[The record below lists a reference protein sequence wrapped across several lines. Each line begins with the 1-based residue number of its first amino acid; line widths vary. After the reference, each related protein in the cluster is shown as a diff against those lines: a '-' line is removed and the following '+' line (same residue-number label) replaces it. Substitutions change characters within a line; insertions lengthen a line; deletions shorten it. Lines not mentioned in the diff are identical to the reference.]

1 MKIKSKIVL
10 MFFCT
15 IAGIAIVILLFN
27 RSENIIHYANTF
39 IRRFPQHVAQEKYKA
54 DLGYNSYYFAGSSN
68 GKIYLGNSTA
78 PLQVMELDTAL
89 TNRKTYKIIPN
100 NKKLPFHTPM
110 VKVFE
115 NNFYMFEGNIPYIFK
130 GNIHNWNAKL
140 VLSTGKYF
148 SHLEPIDE
156 DNVAVRFIDQKTGK
170 SILGTTSLI
179 HRLENHSEE
188 LLQTQIDG
196 IFDVDGSLHFDNNNN
211 RIVYVYRYRN
221 QYIVAHKNLKLDYRG
236 NTIDTISKVQIKVA
250 EVKSKNINTFSN
262 PPLIVNKMSAV
273 SDNLLYVNSTI
284 SGQYERDQLWKEASI
299 IDVYDLR
306 DHSYKSSFPIYKI
319 GKSSMN
325 SFIVVNK
332 KLYAII
338 DDKIVCYKLLNHL
351 TTRATLKN
359 DN

>member
-1 MKIKSKIVL
+1 MKIKNKIVL
-10 MFFCT
+10 MIICT
-15 IAGIAIVILLFN
+15 IAGTAMVVLLFN
-27 RSENIIHYANTF
+27 RSENIIHYSNTF
-39 IRRFPQHVAQEKYKA
+39 IRRFPQHVAQETHRT
-54 DLGYNSYYFAGSSN
+54 DLGYNSYYFAGSTN

-89 TNRKTYKIIPN
+89 TNRKTYKIIPD

-110 VKVFE
+110 IKVLE
-115 NNFYMFEGNIPYIFK
+115 NNFYLFEGNIPYIFK
-130 GNIHNWNAKL
+130 GNIHDWNAKL

-170 SILGTTSLI
+170 SILGTTSLS
-179 HRLENHSEE
+179 HRLENYSEE

-196 IFDVDGSLHFDNNNN
+196 IFDVDGSLHFDNKNN

-221 QYIVAHKNLKLDYRG
+221 QYIAADKNLKLDYRG
-236 NTIDTISKVQIKVA
+236 NTIDTISKAQIKVT
-250 EVKSKNINTFSN
+250 EVKSKNINTLSS

-273 SDNLLYVNSTI
+273 SANLLYVNSTI

-306 DHSYKSSFPIYKI
+306 DQSYQASFPIYKI

-325 SFIVVNK
+325 SFIVVNR

-338 DDKIVCYKLLNHL
+338 DDKMVCYKLLDHL
-351 TTRATLKN
+351 TTRATLKK
-359 DN
+359 

>member
-1 MKIKSKIVL
+1 MKIKNKIVL

-15 IAGIAIVILLFN
+15 IVGTAIVILLFN

-100 NKKLPFHTPM
+100 NKKLPFHSPK

-115 NNFYMFEGNIPYIFK
+115 NNFYLFEGNVPYIFK
-130 GNIHNWNAKL
+130 GNIHDWNAKL

-148 SHLEPIDE
+148 SHLEPIDK

-170 SILGTTSLI
+170 SILGTTSLS
-179 HRLENHSEE
+179 HRLENHSEQ

-236 NTIDTISKVQIKVA
+236 NTIDTINKVQIKVA

-273 SDNLLYVNSTI
+273 SDNLLYVNSNI

-325 SFIVVNK
+325 SFTVVNK